1 MGECY
6 DEIAVAGAAL
16 CGSDGRPI
24 LRRIHE
30 EENMKAKSNGIEINY
45 TIEGQGPWVV
55 MSHSL
60 ACDRSMW
67 DEQAQLL
74 KANYRVLRFDTR
86 GHGGSDAPD
95 GAYTLD
101 MFSEDLRGLIEGLSV
116 ENPHFVG
123 LSMGG
128 MIGMTFALKYP
139 GRFRSL
145 VLCDTSSR
153 IPPEAGPIWE
163 GRIKIA
169 AEQGMEPLVEP
180 TLQRWFT
187 EPFYKA
193 NKPMMSR
200 VGQMI
205 RDTKPTGYIGCCKAI
220 PKIDVTDRLGAIKCP
235 VQIIVGDQDVGTP
248 VAMSRAIHDAI
259 PGSELVVIPSA
270 SHLSNL
276 EQPAAFNK
284 ALTGFLERH

>member
-1 MGECY
+1 
-6 DEIAVAGAAL
+6 
-16 CGSDGRPI
+16 
-24 LRRIHE
+24 
-30 EENMKAKSNGIEINY
+30 MKAKTNGIEINY

-74 KANYRVLRFDTR
+74 KPHYRVLRFDTR
-86 GHGGSDAPD
+86 GHGGSDAPV

-101 MFSEDLRGLIEGLSV
+101 MLSEDLLGLLDGLSV
-116 ENPHFVG
+116 EAPHFIG

-128 MIGMTFALKYP
+128 MIGMTFALRYP
-139 GRFRSL
+139 KRFRSL

-153 IPPEAGPIWE
+153 IPPEAGPVWE
-163 GRIKIA
+163 GRIKTA

-180 TLQRWFT
+180 TLRRWFT
-187 EPFYKA
+187 EPFYKS
-193 NKPMMSR
+193 NKPMMTR

-205 RDTKPTGYIGCCKAI
+205 RNTKPSGYIGCCRAI
-220 PKIDVTDRLGAIKCP
+220 PKLDLTDRLGAITCP
-235 VQIIVGDQDVGTP
+235 VQVVVGDQDVGTP
-248 VAMSRAIHDAI
+248 VVMSRAIHDAI
-259 PGSELVVIPSA
+259 PGSELVVIASA

-276 EQPAAFNK
+276 EQPGAFNK
-284 ALTGFLERH
+284 AVAGFLERH

>member
-1 MGECY
+1 
-6 DEIAVAGAAL
+6 
-16 CGSDGRPI
+16 
-24 LRRIHE
+24 
-30 EENMKAKSNGIEINY
+30 MKAKTNGIEINY
-45 TIEGQGPWVV
+45 TIEGEGPWVV

-74 KANYRVLRFDTR
+74 KSRYRVLRFDTR
-86 GHGGSDAPD
+86 GHGGSDAPG

-101 MFSEDLRGLIEGLSV
+101 MFADDLLGLLDGLSM
-116 ENPHFVG
+116 EAPHLIG

-128 MIGMTFALKYP
+128 MIGMTFALRHP

-193 NKPMMSR
+193 NKPMMAR

-205 RDTKPTGYIGCCKAI
+205 RNTMPAGYIGCCKAI
-220 PKIDVTDRLGAIKCP
+220 PKIDVTDQLGAIKCP
-235 VQIIVGDQDVGTP
+235 VQVIVGDQDVGTP
-248 VAMSRAIHDAI
+248 VAMSRAIHEAI

-284 ALTGFLERH
+284 ALAGFLDKH

>member
-1 MGECY
+1 
-6 DEIAVAGAAL
+6 
-16 CGSDGRPI
+16 
-24 LRRIHE
+24 
-30 EENMKAKSNGIEINY
+30 MKAKANGIEIDY
-45 TIEGQGPWVV
+45 TVEGQGQWVV

-60 ACDRSMW
+60 GCDQSMW
-67 DEQAQLL
+67 DEQARLL
-74 KANYRVLRFDTR
+74 KARYRVLRFDTR

-101 MFSEDLRGLIEGLSV
+101 MLSEDLLGLLDGLSA
-116 ENPHFVG
+116 EAPHFIG

-139 GRFRSL
+139 KRLRSL
-145 VLCDTSSR
+145 ALCDTTSR
-153 IPPEAGPIWE
+153 IPAEAGPIWE

-193 NKPMMSR
+193 NIPMMAR

-205 RDTKPTGYIGCCKAI
+205 RNTRTSGYIGCCRAI
-220 PKIDVTDRLGAIKCP
+220 SKINLTDRLGAITCP
-235 VQIIVGDQDVGTP
+235 VQVVVGEQDVGTP
-248 VAMSRAIHDAI
+248 VAMSRAIQDAI
-259 PGSELVVIPSA
+259 PGSEIVVIPSA

-284 ALTGFLERH
+284 AVAGFLERH

>member
-1 MGECY
+1 
-6 DEIAVAGAAL
+6 
-16 CGSDGRPI
+16 
-24 LRRIHE
+24 
-30 EENMKAKSNGIEINY
+30 MKAKTNGIEINY

-74 KANYRVLRFDTR
+74 KPRYRVLRFDTR

-101 MFSEDLRGLIEGLSV
+101 MFSADLLGLLDGLSV
-116 ENPHFVG
+116 ETPHFIG

-139 GRFRSL
+139 KRFRSL

-169 AEQGMEPLVEP
+169 AEQGMGPLVEP

-187 EPFYKA
+187 EPFYQS
-193 NKPMMSR
+193 NKPMMAR

-205 RDTKPTGYIGCCKAI
+205 CNTRASGYIGCCKAI
-220 PKIDVTDRLGAIKCP
+220 PEIDVTDRLGAITCP
-235 VQIIVGDQDVGTP
+235 VQVVVGEQDAGTP

-259 PGSELVVIPSA
+259 RGSELVVIPSA

-284 ALTGFLERH
+284 AIAGFLDRH